1 VTLLEDRTPDAS
13 DAPLDAPSAPVPP
26 APPESLLAGYVS
38 WFVAICAF
46 GAAALHVVA
55 MVDHVD
61 HHPTLGRAFLTVALL
76 QVAWGA
82 LVVRTRSRALLVA
95 GALGT
100 ALVSLVWVLSRTK
113 GISWFPGLEEIE
125 PIGWRDLL
133 NETFQLLTIVGVVL
147 LLAPRRLFAANEG
160 GEHLDRRPIAA
171 MAVVAGLAVAFVYGA
186 THGVAHH

>member
-1 VTLLEDRTPDAS
+1 VTLLEDRAPETS
-13 DAPLDAPSAPVPP
+13 EGPLDAPSAPTPS
-26 APPESLLAGYVS
+26 APPEPLLAAYVR

-82 LVVRTRSRALLVA
+82 VVVRTRSKALLVI
-95 GALGT
+95 GLLGT
-100 ALVSLVWVLSRTK
+100 TLVSLVWVLSRTK
-113 GISWFPGLEEIE
+113 GISWFPGLEEVE

-133 NETFQLLTIVGVVL
+133 NEAFQLLTVAGVVL
-147 LLAPRRLFAANEG
+147 LLAPRRLFAADD
-160 GEHLDRRPIAA
+160 GEHVDRRPIVA

-186 THGVAHH
+186 THGVVHH